1 MVTQRF
7 LSHDQ
12 PQCMAGV
19 TKVAVGKEVLLG
31 DFGIRNIKVKN
42 DRGKRCLGKK
52 LIAYGITDFTGN
64 RIEINIIRDFL
75 SQKLTDYGI
84 LRTLI

>member
-19 TKVAVGKEVLLG
+19 TIVAVGKEVLLG

-42 DRGKRCLGKK
+42 YRGKRCLGEK
-52 LIAYGITDFTGN
+52 LIAHGVTDIPGN
-64 RIEINIIRDFL
+64 RIEVNIIRIF
-75 SQKLTDYGI
+75 
-84 LRTLI
+84 